1 MAKRKNYTGR
11 KKRRVLPALLVV
23 LLAGSLA
30 FFAYSAL
37 SHSLFPPDIPVTDPN
52 SPAPSE
58 PGQPSEPESKVPE
71 SFQDGGIFSSEYERA
86 YELLSEMTL
95 EEKVGQVLLA
105 RCPEEGAAEAVREY
119 HLGGLVL
126 FGRDFKGLT
135 RSEVVKTLNSYQGAA
150 SIPLILS
157 VDEEGGSVV
166 RVSSNENL
174 AEKPFNSQR
183 YLYNNGGI
191 SALVE
196 DTKAKCELLAGLGI
210 NLNLAPVAD
219 VSTDSDDYI
228 YKRTIG
234 RDAETTADC
243 IEAIVRATEGTGVSA
258 TLKHF
263 PGYGSNSDT
272 HTGVVIDK
280 RSLDSFRERDFL
292 PFQAGIDAG
301 APCVLVSHNVVESMD
316 EALPASLSPAVHELL
331 REELGFTG
339 LTLTDDMAMDG
350 VTAYSGEKSP
360 YVMALEAGNDLITT
374 SEIETPYRDILT
386 AVRDGSLPEETLDH
400 AVFRVLAF
408 KLSTGILA
416 E

>member
-11 KKRRVLPALLVV
+11 KRRRILPVLLVV

-37 SHSLFPPDIPVTDPN
+37 SQSLFPPDIPVTDPN
-52 SPAPSE
+52 APAE
-58 PGQPSEPESKVPE
+58 PEQPSEPESKVPE

-95 EEKVGQVLLA
+95 EEKAGQVLLA
-105 RCPEEGAAEAVREY
+105 RCPEEDAAEAVREY

-126 FGRDFKGLT
+126 FGRDFKGLKKST
-135 RSEVVKTLNSYQGAA
+135 VVSNLASYQAA
-150 SIPLILS
+150 ADIPLILS

-166 RVSSNENL
+166 RVSSNKNL
-174 AEKPFNSQR
+174 AEAPFNSQR
-183 YLYNNGGI
+183 YLYKNGGI

-196 DTKAKCELLAGLGI
+196 DTKEKCELLASLGI

-234 RDAETTADC
+234 KDAETTADC
-243 IEAIVRATEGTGVSA
+243 IEAIVKATKGTGVSA

-263 PGYGSNSDT
+263 PGYGSNPDT
-272 HTGVVIDK
+272 HTGVAIDK

-316 EALPASLSPAVHELL
+316 DELPASLSPAVHERL

-339 LTLTDDMAMDG
+339 LILTDDMAMDG
-350 VTAYSGEKSP
+350 VTAYTGSKSP
-360 YVMALEAGNDLITT
+360 YVMALLAGNDLITT
-374 SEIETPYRDILT
+374 SEIETPYEDILA
-386 AVRDGSLPEETLDH
+386 AVKDGSLPEETLDR

-408 KLSTGILA
+408 KLSAGILA